1 MWILSLC
8 TLILVELFFIYCL
21 NKAVLKATSIIGN
34 RSQESNSFGSPE
46 LDLALILLW
55 IWSASI
61 AMFVILSGY
70 FNFSKI
76 MHFLVNVNDF
86 SEVLVIAILSLIF

>member
-21 NKAVLKATSIIGN
+21 NKAVLKATPIIGLRN
-34 RSQESNSFGSPE
+34 QGSDSFGAPE

-61 AMFVILSGY
+61 AMFVILSIY

-76 MHFLVNVNDF
+76 MHFLVNMNDF
-86 SEVLVIAILSLIF
+86 SEVLVIAILSLSF